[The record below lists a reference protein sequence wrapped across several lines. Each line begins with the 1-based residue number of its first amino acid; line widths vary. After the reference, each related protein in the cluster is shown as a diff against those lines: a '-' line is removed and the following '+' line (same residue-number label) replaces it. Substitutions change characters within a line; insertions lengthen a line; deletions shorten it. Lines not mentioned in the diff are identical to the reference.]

1 MGNWDRGTVLI
12 WGACALLVLGLGG
25 RWLLAQGGDA
35 GSGGRSSSIGSAATS
50 SHSSSP
56 SGSVSVGAGEEQAP
70 SLIVVHV
77 VGAVRHPGVFRLR
90 AGVRVY
96 EAVRAAGGSTRG
108 ADESA
113 VDLAAKAVDGSQIL
127 IPRKGQPSTVGA
139 SGGSGTAASSG
150 PVSLNSAKAEDLD
163 ALDGIGPA
171 LAARIIEWRQAHGG
185 FKSVGD
191 LDQVS
196 GIGPAKLAAL
206 RSHVVP

>member
-35 GSGGRSSSIGSAATS
+35 GSGGRSSSGNASTSPRSAGS
-50 SHSSSP
+50 P
-56 SGSVSVGAGEEQAP
+56 GSVSAGAGEEQAP
-70 SLIVVHV
+70 TVIVVHV

-113 VDLAAKAVDGSQIL
+113 VDLAAKALDGSQIV

-139 SGGSGTAASSG
+139 SGGSGAGASGG

>member
-1 MGNWDRGTVLI
+1 MLI

-35 GSGGRSSSIGSAATS
+35 GSGGRSSSGNASTSPRSAGS
-50 SHSSSP
+50 P
-56 SGSVSVGAGEEQAP
+56 GSVSAGAGEEQAP
-70 SLIVVHV
+70 TVIVVHV

-113 VDLAAKAVDGSQIL
+113 VDLAAKALDGSQIL
-127 IPRKGQPSTVGA
+127 IPLKGQPSTPAA
-139 SGGSGTAASSG
+139 SGGSGAGASGG
-150 PVSLNSAKAEDLD
+150 PVSLSSAKAEDLD

>member
-25 RWLLAQGGDA
+25 RWLL
-35 GSGGRSSSIGSAATS
+35 GGRSSSGNASTSPRSAGS
-50 SHSSSP
+50 P
-56 SGSVSVGAGEEQAP
+56 GSVSAGAGEEQAP
-70 SLIVVHV
+70 TVIVVHV

-113 VDLAAKAVDGSQIL
+113 VDLAAKALDGSQIL
-127 IPRKGQPSTVGA
+127 IPLKGQPSTSAA
-139 SGGSGTAASSG
+139 SGGSGAGASGG
-150 PVSLNSAKAEDLD
+150 PVSLSSAKAEDLD